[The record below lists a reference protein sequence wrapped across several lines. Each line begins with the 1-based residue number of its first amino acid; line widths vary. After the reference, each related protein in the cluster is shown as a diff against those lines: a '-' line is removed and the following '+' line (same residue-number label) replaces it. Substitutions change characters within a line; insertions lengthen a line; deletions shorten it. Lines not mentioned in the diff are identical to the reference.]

1 MFISS
6 SKHMWFSHFVPFG
19 ELMELLCTMVVYIL
33 GYFPPLLSNNMI
45 AVILT
50 MIVLFSVY
58 ELGKSPQLLR
68 TLENI
73 HILHWVET
81 VLAFLFLSRR
91 IKMCLVPRNT
101 NLHFSI
107 CDSSPVALTCVFMAS
122 SSVLELPNLRHLT
135 ASSTCTNR
143 FFCIRWILFFR

>member
-1 MFISS
+1 M
-6 SKHMWFSHFVPFG
+6 PFG
-19 ELMELLCTMVVYIL
+19 ELIELLCTMVVYIL
-33 GYFPPLLSNNMI
+33 GYFPPLLNNNMI
-45 AVILT
+45 AVIIT
-50 MIVLFSVY
+50 MILLFSVY

-81 VLAFLFLSRR
+81 ALAFLFLSRR
-91 IKMCLVPRNT
+91 IKMCL
-101 NLHFSI
+101 HFSI
-107 CDSSPVALTCVFMAS
+107 WDPSPVALTCVFMAS

-143 FFCIRWILFFR
+143 FFLH